1 MFKWGL
7 LVHNELLKIV
17 KRKGFLV
24 PLLLLFVPVLILGN
38 WDYIEYQQA
47 LQTGDWKENMK
58 LDIARKQEEL
68 RAFGQADSPTADILR
83 QEIAVGEYQLAHNI
97 SPYSEHSVFGFMN
110 SAVALT
116 SIIGVLLIFYASS
129 IVSKEYS
136 MGTIHF
142 LLVRSASR
150 TSILWAKFAALAML
164 YVILSAVLMLYSFIQ
179 GVFLYG
185 KIAFDSVVVTAVGN
199 IAVTESMMM
208 ATIKAYMLDF
218 LPMLLFAAIAL
229 CLSVLL
235 RSSGPALITTLLLFL
250 SKGALAQLL
259 SKYEWSK
266 YVFVMHTNLRMNIEG
281 LGGLTDTIFS
291 IAVLLF
297 YTSLFFLVAFFVFQK
312 RDIA

>member
-7 LVHNELLKIV
+7 LVYNELLKIV
-17 KRKGFLV
+17 KRKGFFV
-24 PLLLLFVPVLILGN
+24 PLFLLFVPLLVLGN
-38 WDYIEYQQA
+38 WDYIEYQQT
-47 LQTGDWKENMK
+47 LQTGNWKEEMK
-58 LDIARKQEEL
+58 LDLVRKKEEL
-68 RAFGQADSPTADILR
+68 KSFGQADSPTADMLR

-116 SIIGVLLIFYASS
+116 SLIGVLLIFYASS
-129 IVSKEYS
+129 IVSKEHS

-142 LLVRSASR
+142 LLRSASR

-179 GVFLYG
+179 GAFLYG
-185 KIAFDSVVVTAVGN
+185 KIAFSSVIVTAIGN
-199 IAVTESMMM
+199 TVETESTIT
-208 ATIKAYMLDF
+208 ATLKAYMLDF
-218 LPMLLFAAIAL
+218 LPMMLFAALAL

-266 YVFVMHTNLRMNIEG
+266 YVFVMHTNLRMNIGG
-281 LGGLTDTIFS
+281 LGGLADTSFS
-291 IAVLLF
+291 IVVLIF
-297 YTSLFFLVAFFVFQK
+297 YITIFFLVAFFVFRK

>member
-7 LVHNELLKIV
+7 LVYNELLKIV
-17 KRKGFLV
+17 KRKGFFV
-24 PLLLLFVPVLILGN
+24 PLLLLFVPVLVLGN

-47 LQTGDWKENMK
+47 LQTGDWKEDMK
-58 LDIARKQEEL
+58 LDIARKKEEL
-68 RAFGQADSPTADILR
+68 RTLGQGDSPTADMLR
-83 QEIAVGEYQLAHNI
+83 QEIAVSEYQLAHNI
-97 SPYSEHSVFGFMN
+97 PPYSEHSVFGFMN
-110 SAVALT
+110 DVVALT

-129 IVSKEYS
+129 IVSKEHS
-136 MGTIHF
+136 MGTIYF

-164 YVILSAVLMLYSFIQ
+164 YIILSAILMLYSFIQ
-179 GVFLYG
+179 GAFLYG
-185 KIAFDSVVVTAVGN
+185 KIAFSSVIVTAIGN
-199 IAVTESMMM
+199 KVATEGMIM

-218 LPMLLFAAIAL
+218 LPMMLFAAIAL

-250 SKGALAQLL
+250 SKGMLAQLL

-266 YVFVMHTNLRMNIEG
+266 YVFVMHTNLRMNI
-281 LGGLTDTIFS
+281 GGLTETVFS
-291 IAVLLF
+291 IFVLLL
-297 YTSLFFLVAFFVFQK
+297 YMALFSLVAFFAFQK